1 MCTCYGSPV
10 DQGGQWARFSH
21 ARSVADFGISTTRLA
36 RGFSVESMR
45 RQCSRSG
52 CADEAIAT
60 LSYQYARSLVWL
72 DDLIDERDPHSYD
85 LCQRH
90 AGRLSVPNGWRME
103 DRRTRRTL
111 VFTGTHLESRL
122 AG

>member
-1 MCTCYGSPV
+1 M
-10 DQGGQWARFSH
+10 H
-21 ARSVADFGISTTRLA
+21 
-36 RGFSVESMR
+36 

-72 DDLIDERDPHSYD
+72 DDLSLERDPHNYD

-90 AGRLSVPNGWRME
+90 AARLSVPNGWRME

-111 VFTGTHLESRL
+111 VFTGTHLQSRL